1 MADRSGA
8 RPAANVDAMMTRAVI
23 TTSPETSVTEAAG
36 LLHRHHITGMPVL
49 DDHQRVVGVV
59 SEMDIVTKHGRVVAD
74 IMTRDPH
81 TVEEDV
87 PLGEVSDLLMTAR
100 IRRLPVVRHGKLVGL
115 ISRTDLVRFFAHHQ
129 WVCSHCG
136 AAQRGLRPPA
146 TCPGCGAA
154 EADFELEEA
163 PYGM

>member
-74 IMTRDPH
+74 IM
-81 TVEEDV
+81 
-87 PLGEVSDLLMTAR
+87 
-100 IRRLPVVRHGKLVGL
+100 
-115 ISRTDLVRFFAHHQ
+115 
-129 WVCSHCG
+129 
-136 AAQRGLRPPA
+136 
-146 TCPGCGAA
+146 
-154 EADFELEEA
+154 
-163 PYGM
+163 

>member
-8 RPAANVDAMMTRAVI
+8 RPAANVDAMMTRTVI
-23 TTSPETSVTEAAG
+23 TTSPETSVAEAASM
-36 LLHRHHITGMPVL
+36 LHRNHITGMPVL

-59 SEMDIVTKHGRVVAD
+59 SEMDVVTKHGRRVAD

-87 PLGEVSDLLMTAR
+87 PLGEVAELLITKR

-115 ISRTDLVRFFAHHQ
+115 ISRTDLVKFFALHQ

-136 AAQRGLRPPA
+136 ATQRGLRPPV

-163 PYGM
+163 PHGM